1 MESEIVRLT
10 LPVNN
15 NRHHIQGPT
24 IAPATLLEYGDYE
37 CPYCGQVYVIIKQVQ
52 KYLGQKLRFA
62 FRNFPLT
69 QVHPHAQQA
78 AEAAESSGGQ
88 NKFWEMHD
96 CLYEH
101 QQALDDKH
109 LETYAALLG
118 LDLAQF
124 IYDMSNHVYSDR
136 VREDFLSGILSGLNG
151 TPTFYINGIRYNGSW
166 DLETV
171 LEALTS
177 VIQKSL

>member
-15 NRHHIQGPT
+15 NRDPIQGPT
-24 IAPATLLEYGDYE
+24 IATATLLEYRDYE
-37 CPYCGQVYVIIKQVQ
+37 CPYCDQAYVIIKQVQ

-78 AEAAESSGGQ
+78 AEAAESSEGQ
-88 NKFWEMHD
+88 NKFWEMRD

-101 QQALDDKH
+101 QQALDDMD

-124 IYDMSNHVYSDR
+124 IYDMSNHVYSGR
-136 VREDFLSGILSGLNG
+136 VREDFLSGILSDLNG
-151 TPTFYINGIRYNGSW
+151 TPTFYINCIPYNGSW
-166 DLETV
+166 DLETL

-177 VIQKSL
+177 VIQRSL